1 MTPFRSFVGLKKK
14 SPLPP
19 LSDLELLGRTERN
32 RTRIYET
39 IRQEFR
45 QNSTMEK
52 SSAPYQ
58 KKLDEAFR
66 ALKEMKKYDG
76 MNKKTHVEYNQY
88 DGSKG
93 GFSPT
98 SLSS

>member
-1 MTPFRSFVGLKKK
+1 VIKLK
-14 SPLPP
+14 
-19 LSDLELLGRTERN
+19 RN

-45 QNSTMEK
+45 QNSTIEK
-52 SSAPYQ
+52 SSASYE